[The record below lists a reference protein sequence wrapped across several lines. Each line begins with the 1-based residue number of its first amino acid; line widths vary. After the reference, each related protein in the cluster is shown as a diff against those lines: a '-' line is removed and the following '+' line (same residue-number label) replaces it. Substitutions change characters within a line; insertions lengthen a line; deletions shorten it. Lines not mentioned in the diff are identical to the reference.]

1 MKRFQFPLEQVRQ
14 WRAGQATL
22 EEMKL
27 EQLRDQLAQLREAK
41 RAMDAERAVS
51 ERDLLAQ
58 ASMQALELQSM
69 EKYRVH
75 TRAKI
80 LAIEER
86 ERQAEAV
93 LEEQRQRLIRAR
105 RDAELLERLKR
116 KALAEWQVASDR
128 EQESLATELF
138 LAKRIRK
145 R

>member
-1 MKRFQFPLEQVRQ
+1 MKRFQFPLERVRQ

-41 RAMDAERAVS
+41 RAMDAERAQS

-58 ASMQALELQSM
+58 PSMQALELQSM

-75 TRAKI
+75 TRTKI

-86 ERQAEAV
+86 ERQAEVV
-93 LEEQRQRLIRAR
+93 LEDQRQRLIRAR

-116 KALAEWQVASDR
+116 KALAAWQVASDR